1 MFGNT
6 NFTSAH
12 ASTRV
17 TDRRMAAQDGSIESR
32 KIGSAFKNDKLIT
45 LTVNTDS
52 VILKLI
58 FLTVK

>member
-6 NFTSAH
+6 DFTSAH

-52 VILKLI
+52 ES
-58 FLTVK
+58 FC

>member
-6 NFTSAH
+6 DFTSAH

-32 KIGSAFKNDKLIT
+32 KIGSALKKRQINNIRSLYRFR
-45 LTVNTDS
+45 
-52 VILKLI
+52 ILL
-58 FLTVK
+58 LE